1 MRKSSKRRHSFERR
15 IKDLSKESGLL
26 REDIRAL
33 SRFVKNP
40 EIQDSFPRLK
50 SDRYTAPVV
59 RPRTRVDPVDEN
71 VLPEPG
77 ASVDGVTAVGQNV
90 HLGPA
95 GKNRVQAPPRI
106 DPSSRVESDAQVK
119 RTVPRDERF
128 ASLFSSGGF
137 LGGPV
142 PVRQEKSVQRNKA
155 IFMIVIVVIVLFIVL
170 QLISQ

>member
-1 MRKSSKRRHSFERR
+1 MRKSSKRRRGLERR
-15 IKDLSKESGLL
+15 LKELGKESGLL

-40 EIQDSFPRLK
+40 EIQESFPRLK

-59 RPRTRVDPVDEN
+59 RP
-71 VLPEPG
+71 
-77 ASVDGVTAVGQNV
+77 
-90 HLGPA
+90 PA
-95 GKNRVQAPPRI
+95 RI
-106 DPSSRVESDAQVK
+106 DPADKDVLPKPGVVPDRISAPEQSVRTEHIGKGTNQVPPRMDPSPRSESDTRIK
-119 RTVPRDERF
+119 RAVPRDERF

-142 PVRQEKSVQRNKA
+142 PVRQDRRVQRNKA
-155 IFMIVIVVIVLFIVL
+155 IFMVVLVVIVLFIVL